1 MSTRDDLALCG
12 GVVQVCP
19 MTLDDFHDACE
30 AVHFLAITIAT
41 ALYWFFFHH
50 LPSRRCPRIQ
60 LEVDVRDV
68 GPRGASRLIEVA
80 ASVANAGHVGIELTD
95 LRFAVDAVAPDGA
108 PPESGP
114 LLGPPALRTLFTGHW
129 PTGRGAGDPGT
140 RVRHACAATIPGT
153 VTHVL
158 VTGQA
163 RLTSSGDT
171 YSASRVVPITA

>member
-1 MSTRDDLALCG
+1 
-12 GVVQVCP
+12 
-19 MTLDDFHDACE
+19 
-30 AVHFLAITIAT
+30 
-41 ALYWFFFHH
+41 
-50 LPSRRCPRIQ
+50 
-60 LEVDVRDV
+60 VDVRDV
-68 GPRGASRLIEVA
+68 GPRGASRLIEGA
-80 ASVANAGHVGIELTD
+80 ASVAHAGHVGIELTD

-129 PTGRGAGDPGT
+129 PTGRGAVDPGT